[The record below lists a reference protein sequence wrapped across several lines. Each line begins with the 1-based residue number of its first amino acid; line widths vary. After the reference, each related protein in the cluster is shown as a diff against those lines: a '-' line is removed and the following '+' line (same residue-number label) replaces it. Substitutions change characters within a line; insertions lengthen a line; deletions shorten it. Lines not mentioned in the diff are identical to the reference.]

1 MNKRVGFMGHKSV
14 WSYTDIGILQTS
26 LWKKFV
32 LFKHQWLIVL
42 LLFYY
47 SNLFSRSDFFN
58 SDSTQKLKVIVFYK
72 WGKPDFADSKIYKK
86 CEDSIQNKYGFKYK
100 RVGGCIVRYSEL
112 LKWNWHNRRAV
123 NAMRRRHGKQWYE
136 NYKSDLNNCCSLK

>member
-1 MNKRVGFMGHKSV
+1 MNKRVGFVRHKCA
-14 WSYTDIGILQTS
+14 WSYNDLSIQQTS
-26 LWKKFV
+26 PWKKIV

-42 LLFYY
+42 LLFYN

-58 SDSTQKLKVIVFYK
+58 SDSTPKIKVIVFYK
-72 WGKPDFADSKIYKK
+72 WGKPDFADSEIYKK
-86 CEDSIQNKYGFKYK
+86 CEDSIQNKYGFKYE

-112 LKWNWHNRRAV
+112 IKWNWHNRRAV